1 MFLSYLMVVVR
12 NLRKQKGYSVINLS
26 GLAIGMACCILILLW
41 VQDELSYDRF
51 HENADDLYVAT
62 FSNGGTATPFALA
75 GALEDGY
82 PEIIRAAR
90 YTGGWRLKLAHGER
104 SFMEEGGALAD
115 PSFFEMFAVRFIHGD
130 AGDVFADPHSIVIS
144 EEMALKYFGADNPI
158 GKIITIDNEVDYKVT
173 GVFEDFPKNS
183 HLRFSYIRPIVLFA
197 EWGRDLTKWEPN
209 TVSTYVQLHS
219 RIPST
224 SVDEKISDLVERHRP
239 QDTRAL
245 SLRPVT
251 RLHLHRF
258 EGGGPIIYVYIFSG
272 MAVLVL
278 IIACFNFMSLAT
290 ARFTSRAK
298 EVGLRKAI
306 GANRSDLIAQFYVE
320 TSLWTLV
327 ALLGALTLVE
337 LLLPVMNGLSG
348 KELQVGSLLRLPVIL
363 GITGVAVLTFVV
375 SGTYPALFLSAFS
388 PAKVLR
394 GPLRKGPLRS
404 SFRDVLMLV
413 QFAVS
418 IFMIVGTAVIYN
430 QIEHLK
436 GRELG
441 FDKENI
447 VHIYSGDALRGRIE
461 SVKRR
466 LLQHP
471 GVIGVTATNVPPVWR
486 ETNAGA
492 GDVHWEG
499 QRAGQRV
506 PVHVMA
512 VDYDY
517 LETFRMEMVAGRF
530 LSRDYSMDAAEGFV
544 VNEAAVRAMGM
555 DTPVGKR
562 FSVWDYEGRIVGVI
576 KDFHFRSLHDAIEP
590 LAMKILPEWNDNLC
604 VRLGAADPASA
615 LGFLE
620 DTWNEVVPG
629 FPFEYRFL
637 DESLDGLYRAEER
650 VGEITRYFTILAL
663 FVSSLGLIG
672 LASHMAERRTK
683 EIGVRKVLGS
693 SVTGVVFLLSKVF
706 VKRVLSAAV
715 IAWPIAWY
723 AAGRWLENYP
733 YRVGVGWGTFV
744 FAGLLVLAVAL
755 STVSYQ
761 VLRAATS
768 NPVEALRYE

>member
-1 MFLSYLMVVVR
+1 
-12 NLRKQKGYSVINLS
+12 
-26 GLAIGMACCILILLW
+26 MA
-41 VQDELSYDRF
+41 
-51 HENADDLYVAT
+51 T
-62 FSNGGTATPFALA
+62 
-75 GALEDGY
+75 
-82 PEIIRAAR
+82 
-90 YTGGWRLKLAHGER
+90 
-104 SFMEEGGALAD
+104 
-115 PSFFEMFAVRFIHGD
+115 
-130 AGDVFADPHSIVIS
+130 
-144 EEMALKYFGADNPI
+144 KYFGTDNPV
-158 GKIITIDNEVDYKVT
+158 GKIITIDNEVDYMVT

-183 HLRFSYIRPIVLFA
+183 HLRFRYIRPMVLFA

-209 TVSTYVQLHS
+209 TVRTYVQLHS
-219 RIPST
+219 RTPQEA
-224 SVDEKISDLVERHRP
+224 VDEKISDLVEKHRP

-245 SLRPVT
+245 SLQPIT

-278 IIACFNFMSLAT
+278 IVACFNFMSLAT
-290 ARFTSRAK
+290 ARFASRAK

-348 KELQVGSLLRLPVIL
+348 KEFHIESLLQLPAIL
-363 GITGVAVLTFVV
+363 GIVGVAVLTFVLA
-375 SGTYPALFLSAFS
+375 GTYPALFLSSFS

-404 SFRDVLMLV
+404 SFRDVLMLA

-418 IFMIVGTAVIYN
+418 IFMIVGTAIVYS
-430 QIEHLK
+430 QIDHMK
-436 GRELG
+436 NRELG

-447 VHIYSGDALRGRIE
+447 VHISTGDALRGGRVE
-461 SVKRR
+461 SIKQR

-471 GVIGVTATNVPPVWR
+471 GVIGVTVTNAPPVRR

-499 QRAGQRV
+499 KQAGQRV

-517 LETFRMEMVAGRF
+517 LETFKMEMAEGRF
-530 LSRDYSMDAAEGFV
+530 LSREYSTDAAEGFV

-555 DTPVGKR
+555 DSPVGKR
-562 FSVWDYEGRIVGVI
+562 FSVWEDEGRIVGVI
-576 KDFHFRSLHDAIEP
+576 KDFHFRSLHDEIEP

-604 VRLGAADPASA
+604 VRIGAVDQAGT

-637 DESLDGLYRAEER
+637 DESLDGLYKAEER
-650 VGEITRYFTILAL
+650 VGEISRHFTILAL

-693 SVTGVVFLLSKVF
+693 SIAGVVFLLSKEF
-706 VKRVLSAAV
+706 VKRVVAAAV

-723 AAGRWLENYP
+723 AAGRWLEDYP
-733 YRVGVGWGTFV
+733 YRVGVGWETFV

-761 VLRAATS
+761 VVRAATS